1 MSGKFYEEGK
11 QFFDAY
17 SQKLISTAD
26 EDISENLLLKKE
38 HSLRVAQLCASLA
51 NKLELNEQE
60 CELAGLIGLLHDLG
74 RFTQFEKHKSFDD
87 SKTEDHALLGIA
99 IIKEQAFFLNLS
111 EDEQQNIVVAIESHN
126 KLFVNSKDKQTTTMW
141 GQILRD
147 ADKLDIW
154 ELCVLNL
161 KRDGSFNLSS
171 ISYNLPKAPSVSES
185 IIKNLLTGKPVLKK
199 DLQSVNDFK
208 LMLIAMV
215 YDLNYKASFHML
227 NEKQLIS
234 KIYDSLPKR
243 DDVIDAYRQVRLFI
257 ENKFVE

>member
-11 QFFDAY
+11 RFFDDY
-17 SQKLISTAD
+17 SQKLISTTD
-26 EDISENLLLKKE
+26 GDISENLLLKKE

-74 RFTQFEKHKSFDD
+74 RFTQYEKHKSFDD
-87 SKTEDHALLGIA
+87 LKTEDHAELGVA
-99 IIKEQAFFLNLS
+99 IIKEQAFFLNLP
-111 EDEQQNIVVAIESHN
+111 EDDRQNIVEAIELHN
-126 KLFVNSKDKQTTTMW
+126 KLSFNSKGKQTSIW
-141 GQILRD
+141 GTILRD

-171 ISYNLPKAPSVSES
+171 ISYNLPKTPGVSES
-185 IIKNLLTGKPVLKK
+185 IIKNLLARKPVLKK

-215 YDLNYKASFHML
+215 YDLNYKASFHIL

-234 KIYDSLPKR
+234 KIYDTLPKR